1 LRHNSTDETQSIP
14 NRGHIDPVFKQ
25 ILTFRCGPLGIP
37 LQTEFEVSRLPRTID
52 AIIRLDPSQE
62 MGQLQSQ
69 TPFGHFR
76 VHNLIEFK
84 GRRDPLTM
92 AEYHLIMGRAYLY
105 LGENDLLPDQ
115 MTVTIV
121 SARKPRQ
128 VLSRRQKVGFQA
140 LGGGYYLRSGE
151 FAVYLIVINEL
162 PILPKNYP
170 LLLFTSSAK
179 QFRQFV
185 QQVVKEENWDYI
197 RFAYRLRPKITKEVL
212 AMAGKHSIPR
222 KDLEFMAKD
231 IGPEILPYLNEEDL
245 LKHLSPEARLRGLN
259 PEDLLKQ
266 LSPEDRVRGLNSEAR
281 VRGLSPEERLRG
293 MSPDELRK
301 LKQFLE
307 NGYQP

>member
-62 MGQLQSQ
+62 MGHLQSQ

-212 AMAGKHSIPR
+212 TMAGRHSIPR

-266 LSPEDRVRGLNSEAR
+266 LSPEDRVRGLN
-281 VRGLSPEERLRG
+281 PEERLRG

-307 NGYQP
+307 NGYKP